1 MTSIQ
6 HLIRKNIRELQPY
19 TSARNE
25 LSGRPLILLDA
36 NENSMGS
43 PLVKWYNRYPDPLHT
58 SLREKIATVKN
69 VPATQIM
76 VGNGSDEC
84 IDLLMRVFC
93 EPGKDQVIISPPTF
107 EMYSVYAQVNNVTVK
122 TVPLTPEFQLDLD
135 ALERAVNSHTK
146 MIFLCS
152 PNSPTGNNLYREDM
166 EIVLNNFPG
175 IVVVD
180 EAYINYSRQR
190 SFLAELKDY
199 PNLVVL
205 QTFSKAWGLAG
216 LRVGMAMASEE
227 IIAALNS
234 IRPPYNVTS
243 ISQELVTEALDRLQD
258 VNAMILQ
265 TIHLREGLEAALRTV
280 PAVTKVFPSD
290 TNFLLVEV
298 ADATAVYNYLKEEGV
313 LVSNKSY
320 MRGCENC
327 LRISVGTE
335 EENNRLVQLLR
346 QFKK

>member
-6 HLIRKNIRELQPY
+6 HLIRKNIRQLQPY
-19 TSARNE
+19 TSTRNE
-25 LSGRPLILLDA
+25 LNGRNLILLDA

-43 PLVKWYNRYPDPLHT
+43 PIRKWYHRYPDPLQT
-58 SLREKIATVKN
+58 ALREKIATIKN
-69 VPATQIM
+69 VPAAQILL
-76 VGNGSDEC
+76 GNGSDEC

-93 EPGKDQVIISPPTF
+93 EPGKDQVIITPPTF
-107 EMYSVYAQVNNVTVK
+107 EMYSVYAQINNVPVK
-122 TVPLTPEFQLDLD
+122 AVPLTSDFQLDLD
-135 ALERAVNSHTK
+135 ALEGAVNSHSK

-166 EIVLNNFPG
+166 EVVLNNFPG

-190 SFLAELKDY
+190 SFLAELADY

-216 LRVGMAMASEE
+216 LRVGMAMASME
-227 IIAALNS
+227 IIETMNR

-243 ISQELVTEALDRLQD
+243 VSQELVTEALDQLQE

-265 TIHLREGLEAALRTV
+265 VIHLREGLEAALKSV
-280 PAVTKVFPSD
+280 PVVSRIYPSD
-290 TNFLLVEV
+290 ANFLLVQV
-298 ADATAVYNYLKEEGV
+298 QDAPAVHAYLKENGV
-313 LVSNKSY
+313 LVSDKSGAK
-320 MRGCENC
+320 GCENC

-335 EENNRLVQLLR
+335 EENGRLVQLLR
-346 QFKK
+346 QYK